1 MMFSTVRQT
10 KRGFTLIELLVV
22 IAIIGILSAVVLASL
37 QTARQKARDAR
48 RISDINQVQLAL
60 ELYFDANQSY
70 PVTGASPYAIPNAL
84 AATSTPYLP
93 KIPTAPSG
101 ENYRYLAATG
111 QATPYASCAAVPCT
125 NYVIGVVLE
134 RTDNN
139 VLTSDADVDVTSG
152 GSTVFFG
159 AAADCDA
166 TGGTEQCYDVRP

>member
-1 MMFSTVRQT
+1 MFSTVRQT

-60 ELYFDANQSY
+60 ELYFDASQSY
-70 PVTGASPYAIPNAL
+70 PVSAASAPYAIPTVLTTAPNQ
-84 AATSTPYLP
+84 YLP
-93 KIPTAPSG
+93 KVPVTPSG
-101 ENYRYLAATG
+101 DDYRYFAVGAIAAG
-111 QATPYASCAAVPCT
+111 VYPSCETAPCT

-139 VLTSDADVDVTSG
+139 VLPTDANSQVSDGA
-152 GSTVFFG
+152 TVFFG
-159 AAADCDA
+159 DAADCDVA
-166 TGGTEQCYDVRP
+166 GGTEQCYDVRP